1 MWLLRY
7 FLPVYEV
14 FCQPTAFAAR
24 ARDMRFLRRLG
35 FMAVM
40 APAVV
45 AAQAVVAGDV
55 IQVGQAARFY
65 PEWWPTQPQW
75 WASGLGWSL
84 TSLATA
90 IGVGAIWSAAAGVA
104 WGVTWGSAR
113 WLVGAVLPWVVT
125 LPPKVAAGLDPWAAL
140 GFAFGVTLG
149 VTVATRRSAWVGVV
163 LGLILAP
170 WRIYGAAA
178 FIVCFLLGHFRV
190 EWYGIDTIA
199 TLMVLGVARVTPR
212 RAKGLLHRSPI
223 YWREPIWLPLVGLK
237 RFLRLVGEHDFRAG
251 VDECLFVIS
260 QRPTQA
266 KAARAALLE
275 IVARH
280 LADLKTVQQIASAAD
295 ELAHATPEGVPLP
308 GVLQDALPGL
318 QQLARHAEQHLTAL
332 LPHNRRRALD
342 RLHQGAEELARR
354 LAMAQGSL
362 AGMLVDVARKWREVA
377 AARLEEVARTEEAAG
392 YVHNPFVFG
401 QPIEETETNLF
412 VGRRDTVKEI
422 EISLLGG
429 EQKPALVLWGPRRMG
444 KTSVL
449 LQLPRLLGPEFV
461 PVFVDMQAMR
471 VRENIA
477 AFFHSVTEAA
487 AQALRRRG
495 VEARGLRASDLE
507 TNPFSAFATWME
519 EVERG
524 LGGERYLLLCL
535 DEFERLEA
543 SIREGRLPKELMDD
557 IRHIMQHH
565 PHIVVVLAGSHRPDE
580 MELNWPDALIST
592 KMIRVSYLTE
602 EEARQLI
609 TRPVPDFQISYAP
622 GSVARIIEVTRC
634 QPYLVQAVCYE
645 LVNHLNLEER
655 REATAAD
662 VEVAVE
668 HALDSAH
675 LYFAEMW
682 RQLSGRQRTVLHE
695 VAAAPEGL
703 PLGQLAS
710 VAQATTEEVEAD
722 LKRLATRGL
731 VELLAQSWHCQ
742 VPLVAEWIKRQPG

>member
-1 MWLLRY
+1 
-7 FLPVYEV
+7 
-14 FCQPTAFAAR
+14 
-24 ARDMRFLRRLG
+24 MRFLQRLG
-35 FMAVM
+35 FMVAM
-40 APAVV
+40 APAML

-55 IQVGQAARFY
+55 ILVGQLVGVY
-65 PEWWPTQPQW
+65 PEWWP
-75 WASGLGWSL
+75 AGLALTL
-84 TSLATA
+84 TSLATGIA
-90 IGVGAIWSAAAGVA
+90 LGALWSAAAGIA
-104 WGVTWGSAR
+104 WGATWGSAR

-125 LPPKVAAGLDPWAAL
+125 LPPAVAAGLSPWAPL
-140 GFAFGVTLG
+140 GYAFGVTLG
-149 VTVATRRSAWVGVV
+149 VTVATPRIAWLGVV
-163 LGLILAP
+163 LGLAIAP
-170 WRIYGAAA
+170 WRIYGTAA

-190 EWYGIDTIA
+190 EWYAIDTIA
-199 TLMVLGVARVTPR
+199 TVAMLGAARVMPR
-212 RAKGLLHRSPI
+212 RARALLHGSPI
-223 YWREPIWLPLVGLK
+223 YWREPIWLPLAGLR
-237 RFLRLVGEHDFRAG
+237 RFLRLVGEQDFRAG

-260 QRPTQA
+260 RRPTQA
-266 KAARAALLE
+266 RAARAALLE

-280 LADLKTVQQIASAAD
+280 LADLSTIEEIASAAE
-295 ELAHATPEGVPLP
+295 ELAHAMPEGVPLP

-342 RLHQGAEELARR
+342 RLHHGAEDLARR
-354 LAMAQGSL
+354 LAMAEGSL
-362 AGMLVDVARKWREVA
+362 AGMLVEVARKWREVA
-377 AARLEEVARTEEAAG
+377 AARLEEVGRAEAEAG

-412 VGRRDTVKEI
+412 VGRRDTVREI

-461 PVFVDMQAMR
+461 PVFVDMQAMQ
-471 VRENIA
+471 VRESTT
-477 AFFHSVTEAA
+477 AFFQSVTGAA

-495 VEARGLRASDLE
+495 IAARALRGADLE
-507 TNPFSAFATWME
+507 TNPFSAFAVWVD
-519 EVERG
+519 EVERA

-543 SIREGRLPKELMDD
+543 SIQEGRLPHELMDD
-557 IRHIMQHH
+557 LRHIVQHH

-592 KMIRVSYLTE
+592 KMIRVSYLRE

-609 TRPVPDFQISYAP
+609 IRPVPDFRISYAP
-622 GSVARIIEVTRC
+622 GSVERIIEVTRC

-645 LVNHLNLEER
+645 LVNHLNLEDR

-682 RQLSGRQRTVLHE
+682 RQLSERQRTILRQ
-695 VAAAPEGL
+695 AAASPEGV
-703 PLGQLAS
+703 PLEQLVA
-710 VAQATTEEVEAD
+710 VAQATAEEVEAD

-731 VELLAQSWHCQ
+731 VEPSGHHWRCQ
-742 VPLVAEWIKRQPG
+742 VPLVAEWIRRQPG